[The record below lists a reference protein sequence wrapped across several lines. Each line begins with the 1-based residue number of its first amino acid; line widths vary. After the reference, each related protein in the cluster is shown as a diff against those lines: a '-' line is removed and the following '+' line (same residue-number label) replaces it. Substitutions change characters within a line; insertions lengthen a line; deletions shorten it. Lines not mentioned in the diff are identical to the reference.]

1 MDQLSD
7 LPTATLLL
15 SPGLGDMAVVCLL
28 GSRSVLPDSCLPP
41 ALSRP
46 AEPALP
52 AGVLVTL
59 WRAAA
64 GMSLEAEPWGLDED
78 QTSRP
83 LGTVLFTVDVADQ
96 SWLLVP
102 APRGPA
108 GLPNT
113 AFQPVPASQKRWP
126 TS

>member
-28 GSRSVLPDSCLPP
+28 GSRSVLPDPCLPP
-41 ALSRP
+41 ALSRL

-59 WRAAA
+59 WGHSCRD
-64 GMSLEAEPWGLDED
+64 EPG
-78 QTSRP
+78 S
-83 LGTVLFTVDVADQ
+83 
-96 SWLLVP
+96 
-102 APRGPA
+102 
-108 GLPNT
+108 
-113 AFQPVPASQKRWP
+113 
-126 TS
+126 